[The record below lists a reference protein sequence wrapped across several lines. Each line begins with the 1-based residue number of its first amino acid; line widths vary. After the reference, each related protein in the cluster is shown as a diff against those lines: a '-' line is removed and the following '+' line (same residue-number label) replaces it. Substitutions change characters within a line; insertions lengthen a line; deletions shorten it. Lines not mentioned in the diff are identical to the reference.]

1 MMKRMQQIL
10 DFIFVYGDYNELT
23 VGGLFCLFIFLS
35 TLECI
40 SSIIREMLKVGG
52 M

>member
-1 MMKRMQQIL
+1 MQQIL